1 MRERGWREGGMVGV
15 YRRAMDALYHFCVV
29 VAGSAMVLISVIV
42 PWGVFTRYG
51 LNSASSWPEPAAI
64 LLSIVLTFFGA
75 AACYRVGLH
84 MRVTFVRD
92 RMPPGLQLVADVLA
106 ELLMAAVGLFMMN
119 WGYGLCVTTW
129 YQSIAEFPSLSVG
142 VTYLPIPLGGLCLL
156 LFVIERLLIGAPI
169 DESDDAHAAVA
180 FE

>member
-1 MRERGWREGGMVGV
+1 MTILL
-15 YRRAMDALYHFCVV
+15 RRIMDALYRFCVV
-29 VAGSAMVLISVIV
+29 IAGSAMVLISLIV
-42 PWGVFTRYG
+42 PWGVFTRYV

-92 RMPPGLQLVADVLA
+92 RMAGPLQRIADIVA

-119 WGYGLCVTTW
+119 WGYGLCEATW
-129 YQSIAEFPSLSVG
+129 NQSIAEFPGLSVG

-156 LFVIERLLIGAPI
+156 LFVIERLLIGPPADKSRDP
-169 DESDDAHAAVA
+169 HATAA